1 MINEGNSPE
10 HSVRILADTGV
21 VWDALSLQVD
31 PKRMKGDERRLE
43 DAGAFWQLIA
53 EPQVEIHYTS
63 LLDRKLSHLFPVSW
77 GTLKP
82 RLTRSPIPLSRADGY
97 HKLDGSIKCGGRYGG
112 SLRKLLPLDHAD
124 KLTAAAKHAQETGM
138 DTEYKEHRK
147 KEFDFEHLEAA
158 LELGASYFITTDY
171 ALLGRLRGLTVAE
184 RKSPPVLRAASIA
197 VRPVDA
203 LQALSATGRT

>member
-1 MINEGNSPE
+1 MIIEDNAPE
-10 HSVRILADTGV
+10 LTIRILADTSV

-31 PKRMKGDERRLE
+31 AKRMKGDEQRLE

-53 EPQVEIHYTS
+53 EPRVEIYYTS
-63 LLDRKLSHLFPVSW
+63 LLDHKLSHLFPVPW
-77 GTLKP
+77 EALRP
-82 RLTRSPIPLSRADGY
+82 RLTRTPMPLSRADGY
-97 HKLDGSIKCGGRYGG
+97 HKADGAIKCGGWYGG
-112 SLRKLLPLDHAD
+112 SLRVLLPPNHAD

-171 ALLGRLRGLTVAE
+171 ALLGRLKSLTVAE
-184 RKSPPVLRAASIA
+184 RKNPAVLRAGSIA

-203 LQALSATGRT
+203 LQALRATGRT